1 MLTRD
6 QILVAAE
13 DVLRRYGPAKATVV
27 DVARALGVSHGSVYR
42 HFPSK
47 AALREAVAE
56 RFLAGMSAPLDE
68 VVRES
73 GPAPERLRRWFDTLI
88 ASKRAKAL
96 EDPELF
102 ATYVALAAESGDVIR
117 DHVDHLVSQLETII
131 AAGVERG
138 ELTGDDPVTAA
149 RAVFDATAR
158 FHDPAHAGTWA
169 DPGIDEAFEGVWAL
183 IAQAIARPASS
194 AHSSAAR

>member
-6 QILVAAE
+6 DILQAAE
-13 DVLRRYGPAKATVV
+13 EVLRRHGPAKANVV

-56 RFLAGMSAPLDE
+56 RFLDEMSAPLEPIDDD
-68 VVRES
+68 
-73 GPAPERLRRWFDTLI
+73 PRRWFDTLI
-88 ASKRAKAL
+88 ATKRRRAL

-102 ATYVALAAESGDVIR
+102 ATYVALAAESQDVIQR
-117 DHVDHLVSQLETII
+117 HVDHLIHSLARSV
-131 AAGVERG
+131 GDER
-138 ELTGDDPVTAA
+138 TA
-149 RAVFDATAR
+149 RAMFIATAR
-158 FHDPAHAGTWA
+158 FHDPAHAATWG
-169 DPGIDEAFEGVWAL
+169 DPQVDEDFEAVWAL
-183 IAQAIARPASS
+183 LAQAMTRPASS